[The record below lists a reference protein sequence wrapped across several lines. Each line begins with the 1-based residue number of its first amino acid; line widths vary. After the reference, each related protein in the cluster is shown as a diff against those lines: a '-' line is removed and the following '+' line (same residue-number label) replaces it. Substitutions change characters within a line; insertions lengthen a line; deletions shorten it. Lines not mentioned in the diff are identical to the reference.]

1 MKNLLVLIAA
11 LSLIGCSTVREDG
24 VCATYAYGACMLKW
38 QNGKRSHPVKSTCD
52 ISDLVGM
59 TFRVILAVRFPYRL
73 RSGNNASRYIH

>member
-38 QNGKRSHPVKSTCD
+38 QNGKKV
-52 ISDLVGM
+52 
-59 TFRVILAVRFPYRL
+59 A
-73 RSGNNASRYIH
+73 SGEIDMRYIGLSRDDIQGNFSGKVSVSVKEW

>member
-38 QNGKRSHPVKSTCD
+38 QNGEKVS
-52 ISDLVGM
+52 
-59 TFRVILAVRFPYRL
+59 
-73 RSGNNASRYIH
+73 SGEIDMRYIGLSRDDIQGNFSGKVSVSVKEW